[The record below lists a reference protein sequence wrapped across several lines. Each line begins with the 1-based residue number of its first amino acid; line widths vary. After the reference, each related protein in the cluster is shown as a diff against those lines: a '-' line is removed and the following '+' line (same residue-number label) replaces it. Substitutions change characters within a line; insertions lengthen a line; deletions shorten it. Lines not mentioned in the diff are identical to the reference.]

1 MFNFVYHYSYILSG
15 PTVSV
20 FIPKPQILIGY
31 NMDNN
36 INKIKTFELISKIK
50 NLITLYFFFDF
61 SEISLKFQGYF
72 FNPTDKHMWL

>member
-1 MFNFVYHYSYILSG
+1 ME
-15 PTVSV
+15 
-20 FIPKPQILIGY
+20 
-31 NMDNN
+31 NN